1 MEDKKYTILV
11 IEDEEMLLDAISRK
25 LQMNGLN
32 VISSTSGK
40 EGIEI
45 LNKSE
50 NLPDAIWLDFYLKD
64 MDGFEFMNI
73 LNKNDK
79 WMHIPTVVVSNS
91 ASPDR
96 VTNMLTLGV
105 KKYYLKAEN
114 RLDDII
120 VSVKQLIEEE
130 SKLKSDSTSI
140 I

>member
-1 MEDKKYTILV
+1 MDGKRYTILV
-11 IEDEEMLLDAISRK
+11 IEDEELLLNAITRK
-25 LQMNGLN
+25 LKMNDMD
-32 VISSTSGK
+32 VISCKSGQ
-40 EGIEI
+40 EGVSM
-45 LNKSE
+45 LTKSE

-91 ASPDR
+91 ASPKN

-120 VSVKQLIEEE
+120 VSVKELIEEE
-130 SKLKSDSTSI
+130 NKLKSMI
-140 I
+140 